1 MKKKSLKFSLTIV
14 VLLVLFE
21 TSFAQNILRSIR
33 DRAQDKIEDRIEN
46 RVEKEADKA
55 IDEQLDKAEESIF
68 GNDSARIP
76 SADENNQRMANMLQG
91 LGINGEPVP
100 HNEQYNFNKLVQMHF
115 ESFDA
120 KGEKTSTGEFITHLN
135 DQSKHVAYE
144 FVSGDMAEQSQGIF
158 IIDAENNATIIL
170 SEEDGEKNAIIY
182 GFGAMFSNANPE
194 DLGDIDLSETPET
207 YLANPNVSKTGR
219 TKTIAGYKCSEY
231 TYKDEETDATYWIT
245 EDMKMNTQDFFS
257 ALFKTNMYSHGMGWG
272 YMMEGT
278 SVDLETGEKSI
289 MEVTNIDTN
298 SKKSFNLTE
307 YKVTNIGN
315 FTAPVEE

>member
-1 MKKKSLKFSLTIV
+1 MKNKSLNVSIVIV
-14 VLLVLFE
+14 VLLVLSE

-33 DRAQDKIEDRIEN
+33 DRAQDKIEERIEN
-46 RVEKEADKA
+46 RVEKETDKV

-76 SADENNQRMANMLQG
+76 SAEENNQRMVNMLQG

-100 HNEQYNFNKLVQMHF
+100 HNDQYNFNKLVQMHF
-115 ESFDA
+115 ESFDT
-120 KGEKTSTGEFITHLN
+120 KGKKTNTGEFITHLN

-144 FVSGDMAEQSQGIF
+144 FVSGDMAEQQQSMF
-158 IIDAENNATIIL
+158 IIDAENGAMIMIG
-170 SEEDGEKNAIIY
+170 EENGEKNAIIY
-182 GFGAMFSNANPE
+182 GFGALFSTADTEEME
-194 DLGDIDLSETPET
+194 DLDLSETPET

-231 TYKDEETDATYWIT
+231 TYKDEETNATYWIT

-257 ALFKTNMYSHGMGWG
+257 TLFKTNMYSHGMGWG
-272 YMMEGT
+272 YMMAGT
-278 SVDLETGEKSI
+278 STDIETGEKST
-289 MEVTNIDTN
+289 MEVTNVDTN
-298 SKKSFNLTE
+298 SKKTFNLAD

-315 FTAPVEE
+315 FSVPAED